1 MDGDR
6 HLLIVDDDD
15 QLRDQISRY
24 LSDNG
29 YIVHT
34 AANAVA
40 MDAELSRHPID
51 LIVLDVSMPGEDGL
65 SVCRRL
71 NMSGGPAVIMASAA
85 GEETDRVV
93 GLELGADDYLPKPF
107 SPRELL
113 ARVRAVLRR
122 RDDIGGGSLRRG
134 QVYRFADFSFDPAR
148 RQLRSPAGAMIL
160 VTAGEA
166 ALLAALLAKPRM
178 PLTREDLNA
187 VEGPGSTGRG
197 VDIAVSR
204 LRKKLEA
211 HGGGDILRTQ
221 RCQGYLLDCV
231 VTRA

>member
-1 MDGDR
+1 MDGER

-24 LSDNG
+24 LDDNG

-34 AANAVA
+34 AANAAA
-40 MDAELSRHPID
+40 MDAVLAECPVD

-122 RDDIGGGSLRRG
+122 RDDSGGALRRG
-134 QVYRFADFSFDPAR
+134 QVYRFAEFSFDPAR
-148 RQLRSPAGAMIL
+148 RQLRSPSGAMIL
-160 VTAGEA
+160 LTAGEGA
-166 ALLAALLAKPRM
+166 LLSALLAQPRT
-178 PLTREDLNA
+178 PLMREDLNA
-187 VEGPGSTGRG
+187 AEGPGSTGRG

-221 RCQGYLLDCV
+221 RGQGYLLDCV

>member
-1 MDGDR
+1 MDGER

-24 LSDNG
+24 LGDNG
-29 YIVHT
+29 YIVHA
-34 AANAVA
+34 AANAAA
-40 MDAELSRHPID
+40 MDVELSHHPID

-71 NMSGGPAVIMASAA
+71 NRSGGPAVIMASAA

-122 RDDIGGGSLRRG
+122 RDDIGGGLRRG
-134 QVYRFADFSFDPAR
+134 QVYRFAEFSFDPAR

-160 VTAGEA
+160 LTAGEG
-166 ALLAALLAKPRM
+166 ALLTALLAKPRM

-187 VEGPGSTGRG
+187 VESPGSAGRG

-204 LRKKLEA
+204 LRRKLEA

-221 RCQGYLLDCV
+221 RGQGYLLDCV
-231 VTRA
+231 VTRT

>member
-1 MDGDR
+1 MDCDR

-24 LSDNG
+24 LAENG
-29 YIVHT
+29 YIVHV

-40 MDAELSRHPID
+40 MDAMLSRHPVE
-51 LIVLDVSMPGEDGL
+51 LIVLDVAMPGEDGL

-71 NMSGGPAVIMASAA
+71 DRSGGPAVIMASAA

-122 RDDIGGGSLRRG
+122 RDDSGGALRRG

-148 RQLRSPAGAMIL
+148 RQLRGPSGAIIM

-166 ALLAALLAKPRM
+166 ALLSALLARPRV
-178 PLTREDLNA
+178 PLTRDDLNA
-187 VEGPGSTGRG
+187 VDAPDSAGRG

-204 LRKKLEA
+204 LRKKLEV
-211 HGGGDILRTQ
+211 HGGGDMLRTQ
-221 RCQGYLLDCV
+221 RGQGYMLDCI